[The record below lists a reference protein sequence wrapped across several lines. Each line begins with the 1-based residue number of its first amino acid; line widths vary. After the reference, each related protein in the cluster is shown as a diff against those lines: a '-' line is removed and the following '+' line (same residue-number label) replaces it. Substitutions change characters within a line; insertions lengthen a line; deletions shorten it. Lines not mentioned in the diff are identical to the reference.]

1 MRQSRQR
8 TAALRQGMGS
18 VLVLRLSLRVSRWL
32 SVASCALLTSLP
44 VAAAGLFDRAPAV
57 PAAAPN
63 TLAPIEVR
71 DLHYGDV
78 LFEFYNGDLPNAL
91 LKLRVYEAQGLLRHH
106 ADDAKLLLGGLYLS
120 QGQHL
125 EAGRLFAEV
134 LDRPGVPPTVR
145 DRARFLLGKVWYQ
158 RGYYAK
164 AEQALRQTGNTLEP
178 EWAAERQQWLAQ
190 ALLQQGK
197 FDEAIALLSAWNAPS
212 EWRGYAG
219 FNLGVAL
226 VRAGRMEEGLRQ
238 LEVVGNL
245 AGERKETAALRDKAW
260 LAAGSALLKAGEA
273 ERARLALERVRLD
286 GPFSTRALLA
296 SGWAY
301 AALGQHERALVPWLE
316 LQGHSVLDAAVQE
329 SYLAVP
335 EAYSR
340 LGADAQ
346 AAEQYEAALQ
356 AFAAEK
362 VRLAESITALRQG
375 RLLQMVS
382 GNEGRALEGWL
393 WHVRQLPDLP
403 ESRYLS
409 HLLAS
414 HDFQEALKNYRSMLA
429 TEQRLDAADRGLEA
443 FREMVAL
450 RRDRFANWLPPM
462 LAKTDLVD
470 LQKLHERATGLT
482 ATLGAAQ
489 AERDG
494 TALATSREQANWAK
508 LMKMEATFAAR
519 PDDPDLADARE
530 DHRLLKGVMQWNLSA
545 AMKSRAFRAQRGLTE
560 TQAALA
566 LSARARLH
574 VNESRELSPARYA
587 DYESRINT
595 LQPRLL
601 AMQGRLREARLTEE
615 RFLSLLAVR
624 ELEAQQARL
633 VEYEVRARYAL
644 AAIYDRAGAGKRP

>member
-8 TAALRQGMGS
+8 TPALRRG
-18 VLVLRLSLRVSRWL
+18 LCLA
-32 SVASCALLTSLP
+32 VATCALLTGLP
-44 VAAAGLFDRAPAV
+44 AAAAGLLDRAPAI
-57 PAAAPN
+57 PAAAPD

-78 LFEFYNGDLPNAL
+78 LFEFYNGDLSNAL

-134 LDRPGVPPTVR
+134 LDRPGVPPVVR

-164 AEQALRQTGNTLEP
+164 AEQVLRQTGNTLAP

-197 FDEAIALLSAWNAPS
+197 FDEAITLLSAWDAPS

-226 VRAGRMEEGLRQ
+226 IRAGRLEDGLRQ

-245 AGERKETAALRDKAW
+245 AGEREETAALRDKAW

-273 ERARLALERVRLD
+273 ERARLAFEHVRLD

-296 SGWAY
+296 TGWAY
-301 AALGQHERALVPWLE
+301 SALGQTDRALVPWLE

-335 EAYSR
+335 QAYSQ

-362 VRLAESITALRQG
+362 VHLAESITALRQG
-375 RLLQMVS
+375 RLMQMVS
-382 GNEGRALEGWL
+382 GNEGQALEGWL

-403 ESRYLS
+403 ESRYLP

-429 TEQRLDAADRGLEA
+429 TEQHLDAADRGLDA

-450 RRDRFANWLPPM
+450 RRDRFARWLPPV

-470 LQKLHERATGLT
+470 LQKLHERATGLA
-482 ATLGAAQ
+482 ATLGVAQ
-489 AERDG
+489 TERDG
-494 TALATSREQANWAK
+494 TAFATPREHAVWAK

-519 PDDPDLADARE
+519 PGDPDLVDARE

-545 AMKSRAFRAQRGLTE
+545 AMKSRAFRAQRGLNE
-560 TQAALA
+560 TQDALV
-566 LSARARLH
+566 LSERARLH
-574 VNESRELSPARYA
+574 VNEARELSPARYA
-587 DYESRINT
+587 DYELRINT

-601 AMQGRLREARLTEE
+601 AMQGRLRAARMTEE

-624 ELEAQQARL
+624 ELEAEQARL
-633 VEYEVRARYAL
+633 ADYEVRARYAL

>member
-8 TAALRQGMGS
+8 TPALRRGLCLG
-18 VLVLRLSLRVSRWL
+18 
-32 SVASCALLTSLP
+32 VATCALLTGLP
-44 VAAAGLFDRAPAV
+44 VAAAGLLDRAPAV
-57 PAAAPN
+57 PAAAPD

-106 ADDAKLLLGGLYLS
+106 ADDAKLLLGGLYFS

-164 AEQALRQTGNTLEP
+164 AEQVLRQTGNTLVP

-197 FDEAIALLSAWNAPS
+197 FDEAITLLSAWDAPS

-226 VRAGRMEEGLRQ
+226 IRAGRLEDGLRQ

-245 AGERKETAALRDKAW
+245 AGEREETAALRDKAW

-273 ERARLALERVRLD
+273 ERARLAFEHVRLD

-296 SGWAY
+296 TGWAY
-301 AALGQHERALVPWLE
+301 SALGQTDRALVPWLE

-335 EAYSR
+335 QAYSQ

-375 RLLQMVS
+375 RLMQMVS
-382 GNEGRALEGWL
+382 GNEGQALEGWL

-403 ESRYLS
+403 ESRYLP

-414 HDFQEALKNYRSMLA
+414 HAFQEALKNYRSMLA
-429 TEQRLDAADRGLEA
+429 TEQHLDAADRGLDA

-450 RRDRFANWLPPM
+450 RRDRFARWLPPV

-470 LQKLHERATGLT
+470 LQKLHERATGLA

-489 AERDG
+489 TERDG
-494 TALATSREQANWAK
+494 TAFATPREHAVWAK

-519 PDDPDLADARE
+519 PEDPDLADARE

-545 AMKSRAFRAQRGLTE
+545 AMKSRAFRAQRGLNE
-560 TQAALA
+560 TQAALV
-566 LSARARLH
+566 LSERARLH
-574 VNESRELSPARYA
+574 VNEARELSPARYA
-587 DYESRINT
+587 DYELRINT

-601 AMQGRLREARLTEE
+601 AMQGRLREARMTEE
-615 RFLSLLAVR
+615 RFLSLIAVR
-624 ELEAQQARL
+624 ELEAEQARL
-633 VEYEVRARYAL
+633 ADYEVRARYAL

>member
-1 MRQSRQR
+1 MRQRR
-8 TAALRQGMGS
+8 KRVAG
-18 VLVLRLSLRVSRWL
+18 VSLRMGLRMSFAVL
-32 SVASCALLTSLP
+32 ATVAMAPL
-44 VAAAGLFDRAPAV
+44 AGAAGLLGRESASALPAPDA
-57 PAAAPN
+57 
-63 TLAPIEVR
+63 LAPIEVR
-71 DLHYGDV
+71 DPHYGDA
-78 LFEFYNGDLPNAL
+78 LFEFYTGDLPTAL

-134 LDRPGVPPTVR
+134 LDRPGVPSGVR

-164 AEQALRQTGNTLEP
+164 AEAVLRQTGTTLSP

-190 ALLQQGK
+190 SLLQQGK
-197 FDEAIALLSAWNAPS
+197 FDEAIAMLSAWQAPS

-226 VRAGRMEEGLRQ
+226 VRAGRLEEGLRQ
-238 LEVVGNL
+238 LEAVGML
-245 AGERKETAALRDKAW
+245 AGEREETAALRDKAW
-260 LAAGSALLKAGEA
+260 LAAGSALLKADQP
-273 ERARLALERVRLD
+273 ERARLALEHVRLD

-296 SGWAY
+296 TGWAY
-301 AALGQHERALVPWLE
+301 SALGQSERALVPWLE
-316 LQGHSVLDAAVQE
+316 LQGRDVLDAAVQE

-335 EAYSR
+335 QTYAR
-340 LGADAQ
+340 LGAEAQ
-346 AAEQYEAALQ
+346 AVEQYEAALQ

-362 VRLAESITALRQG
+362 VRLAESIAALRQG
-375 RLLQMVS
+375 RLLQVVA
-382 GNEGRALEGWL
+382 GNEGQALEGWL
-393 WHVRQLPDLP
+393 WHVRKLPDLP
-403 ESRYLS
+403 ESRYLP

-429 TEQRLDAADRGLEA
+429 TEQKLDAADRGLDS

-450 RRDRFANWLPPM
+450 RRERFANWLPPV

-470 LQKLHERATGLT
+470 IQQLRGRATGLA
-482 ATLGAAQ
+482 ATLGAAE

-494 TALATSREQANWAK
+494 TALATAREHDIWAK

-519 PDDPDLADARE
+519 PEDPDLADARE
-530 DHRLLKGVMQWNLSA
+530 DHRLLKGVMQWQLSA
-545 AMKSRAFRAQRGLTE
+545 AMKSRAFQARRGLAQTE
-560 TQAALA
+560 AALA
-566 LSARARLH
+566 LGERARLH
-574 VNESRELSPARYA
+574 VNEAREKAPARYA
-587 DYESRINT
+587 DYETRINT

-601 AMQGRLREARLTEE
+601 AMQGRLREARATEE

-624 ELEAQQARL
+624 ELEAEQARL
-633 VEYEVRARYAL
+633 AEYEVQARYAL

>member
-8 TAALRQGMGS
+8 TPALRRGLCLG
-18 VLVLRLSLRVSRWL
+18 
-32 SVASCALLTSLP
+32 VATCALLTGLP
-44 VAAAGLFDRAPAV
+44 VVAAGLLDRAPAV
-57 PAAAPN
+57 PAAAPD

-106 ADDAKLLLGGLYLS
+106 ADDAKLLLGGLYFS

-164 AEQALRQTGNTLEP
+164 AEQVLRQTGNTLMP

-197 FDEAIALLSAWNAPS
+197 FDEAITLLSAWDAPS

-226 VRAGRMEEGLRQ
+226 IRAGRLEDGLRQ

-245 AGERKETAALRDKAW
+245 AGEREETAALRDKAW

-273 ERARLALERVRLD
+273 ERARLAFEHVRLD

-296 SGWAY
+296 TGWAY
-301 AALGQHERALVPWLE
+301 SALGQTDRALVPWLE

-335 EAYSR
+335 QAYSQ

-346 AAEQYEAALQ
+346 AAEQYEGALQ

-375 RLLQMVS
+375 RLMQMVS
-382 GNEGRALEGWL
+382 GNEGQALEGWL

-403 ESRYLS
+403 ESRYLP

-414 HDFQEALKNYRSMLA
+414 HAFQEALKNYRSMLA
-429 TEQRLDAADRGLEA
+429 TEQHLDAADRGLDA

-450 RRDRFANWLPPM
+450 RRDRFAHWLPPV

-470 LQKLHERATGLT
+470 LQKLHERATGLA

-489 AERDG
+489 TERDG
-494 TALATSREQANWAK
+494 TAFATPREHAVWAK

-519 PDDPDLADARE
+519 PGDPDLVDARE

-545 AMKSRAFRAQRGLTE
+545 AMKSRAFRAQRGLNE
-560 TQAALA
+560 TQAALV
-566 LSARARLH
+566 LSERARLH
-574 VNESRELSPARYA
+574 VNEARELSPARYA
-587 DYESRINT
+587 DYELRINT

-601 AMQGRLREARLTEE
+601 AMQGRLREARMMEE

-624 ELEAQQARL
+624 ELEAEQARL
-633 VEYEVRARYAL
+633 ADYEVRARYAL

>member
-1 MRQSRQR
+1 MTQRRKR
-8 TAALRQGMGS
+8 TAGGRLEGRLREAVRAALA
-18 VLVLRLSLRVSRWL
+18 SLAVMA
-32 SVASCALLTSLP
+32 VAPAAT
-44 VAAAGLFDRAPAV
+44 AAGLLDRAPV
-57 PAAAPN
+57 VTAAPDS
-63 TLAPIEVR
+63 LAPIEVR

-134 LDRPGVPPTVR
+134 LDRPGVPPGVR

-158 RGYYAK
+158 RGYYAR
-164 AEQALRQTGNTLEP
+164 AEQVLRQTGDTLVP

-197 FDEAIALLSAWNAPS
+197 YDEAIALLSAWAAPS

-226 VRAGRMEEGLRQ
+226 VRAGRLEDGLRQ
-238 LEVVGNL
+238 LEAVGML
-245 AGERKETAALRDKAW
+245 VGDREETAALRDKAW
-260 LAAGSALLKAGEA
+260 LAAGSALLKAEQP
-273 ERARLALERVRLD
+273 ERARQALERVRLD

-296 SGWAY
+296 TGWAY
-301 AALGQHERALVPWLE
+301 SALGQTERALVPWLE
-316 LQGHSVLDAAVQE
+316 LQGRSVLDAAVQE

-335 EAYSR
+335 QAYSR

-346 AAEQYEAALQ
+346 AVEQYEAALQ
-356 AFAAEK
+356 AFAVEK

-375 RLLQMVS
+375 RLLQAVAA
-382 GNEGRALEGWL
+382 NEGQTMEGWL
-393 WHVRQLPDLP
+393 WHVRKLPDLP
-403 ESRYLS
+403 ESRYLP

-429 TEQRLDAADRGLEA
+429 TEQRLDAADRGLDS

-450 RRDRFANWLPPM
+450 RRDRFARWLPPL

-470 LQKLHERATGLT
+470 VQQLRSRSTALA
-482 ATLGAAQ
+482 ATLGAAE

-494 TALATSREQANWAK
+494 TALATVREHEVWAK

-530 DHRLLKGVMQWNLSA
+530 DHRLLKGVMQWRLSA
-545 AMKSRAFRAQRGLTE
+545 AMKSRAFRAQRGLAE
-560 TQAALA
+560 TDKALVLA
-566 LSARARLH
+566 ERARLH
-574 VNESRELSPARYA
+574 VNEARDVAPARYA
-587 DYESRINT
+587 DYEARINT

-601 AMQGRLREARLTEE
+601 AMQGRLREARQTEE
-615 RFLSLLAVR
+615 RFLSLLAIR

>member
-8 TAALRQGMGS
+8 TTALRQGMGS
-18 VLVLRLSLRVSRWL
+18 GLGLRVRRWL
-32 SVASCALLTSLP
+32 GVASCALLTSLP

-57 PAAAPN
+57 PVAAPN

-197 FDEAIALLSAWNAPS
+197 FDEASALLSAWNAPS

-245 AGERKETAALRDKAW
+245 ASERKETAALRDKAW

-301 AALGQHERALVPWLE
+301 AALGQYDRALVPWLE

-403 ESRYLS
+403 ESRYLP

-414 HDFQEALKNYRSMLA
+414 HDFQEALKNYRSMLS

-450 RRDRFANWLPPM
+450 RRDRFANWLPPV

-494 TALATSREQANWAK
+494 TALATAREQATWAK

-519 PDDPDLADARE
+519 PGDPDLADARE

-560 TQAALA
+560 AQAALA